1 MEFTKV
7 SSDRSTKSQ
16 KRHTWVSLGLSI
28 SRQGVSH
35 RKNTH
40 VRVLKEGKQLSETAM
55 LQTGGLWKNV
65 RMFWTAAGASGD
77 SFIMERLERVR
88 VGWVLVS
95 AEQPPALLRRDWSLR
110 GPG

>member
-1 MEFTKV
+1 MRATRPHLF
-7 SSDRSTKSQ
+7 
-16 KRHTWVSLGLSI
+16 RHTWVSLGLRV

-35 RKNTH
+35 NGNTH
-40 VRVLKEGKQLSETAM
+40 VSILKEGKQLSETTM

-88 VGWVLVS
+88 VGQALVS
-95 AEQPPALLRRDWSLR
+95 AEQHPALLRRDWSLR